1 MIVSRDFVRAR
12 SLAVHITPGRRSA
25 CVFAQKR
32 GELTG
37 VWSVDQPDPERGM
50 SRVSTPGTFEECADE
65 LNDFINTLERYPHTL
80 LAFVLRAHLSGLLQ
94 ALVAQG
100 LWTREEVATFLGD
113 MEQESLH
120 TDTN

>member
-1 MIVSRDFVRAR
+1 
-12 SLAVHITPGRRSA
+12 
-25 CVFAQKR
+25 VFAQKR

-37 VWSVDQPDPERGM
+37 VWSVDQPDPERAM

-80 LAFVLRAHLSGLLQ
+80 LAFVLRSHLSGLLQ

-120 TDTN
+120 ADTN